1 MDGNPAVKSAS
12 AKVMLSACIVN
23 YKTPQLVID
32 CLASFLPALG
42 DDFKVVIADSDS
54 QDGSVAEINAWLKGN
69 DPAGKCRLIALP
81 VNGGFSAGYNAA
93 MKACPAEFYL
103 LLNSDTVVRPGAI
116 ARLLEAAAK
125 YPQAGLFGP
134 RLEWPD
140 ETLQVSCFRDHSPF
154 SELITAART
163 RHVTALLRPY
173 DVPLPVANALQR
185 PPWISFAAVLV
196 RNDVLISA
204 GLLDEGFFL
213 YFEDCEYCHRARKA
227 GWDIMHVPTARI
239 IHLHGQSSQIGEK
252 ITTAKRLP
260 RYYYA
265 SRTRYFHL
273 RYGVAGPTLA
283 NLGWCLGRSISK
295 LRETFGAKKPHLPEV
310 AWKDIWTNWSA
321 PLSKARN

>member
-1 MDGNPAVKSAS
+1 MDGDLAVKNGLAN
-12 AKVMLSACIVN
+12 VVLSVCIVN

-32 CLASFLPALG
+32 CLASFLPTLA
-42 DDFKVVIADSDS
+42 DDSKVVIADSDS
-54 QDGSVAEINAWLKGN
+54 RDGSVAEIGAWLKGN

-93 MKACPAEFYL
+93 MKACVAEFYL

-116 ARLLEAAAK
+116 ALLREAAAK
-125 YPQAGLFGP
+125 YPHAGLLGP

-140 ETLQVSCFRDHSPF
+140 EIPQVSCFRDHSPA
-154 SELITAART
+154 SELIAAART
-163 RHVTALLRPY
+163 RHLTALLRRF
-173 DVPLPVANALQR
+173 DVPIPIANTELR

-196 RNDVLISA
+196 RNAVLTSA

-213 YFEDCEYCHRARKA
+213 YYEDCEFCHRARKA

-239 IHLHGQSSQIGEK
+239 IHLHGQSTQVETM

-265 SRTRYFHL
+265 SRTRYFRL
-273 RYGVAGPTLA
+273 RYGAAGPTLA
-283 NLGWCLGRSISK
+283 NLGWCLGWLIAK
-295 LRETFGAKKPHLPEV
+295 FRETFGAKKPHLPES

-321 PLSKARN
+321 PLSKP